1 MEAPELRR
9 EGEGPSRRRFR
20 EEVWEGLARPQ
31 KALSPKWLY
40 DEAGSELYERITAL
54 PEYYPARTELGIL
67 EAHAAELAAAV
78 GAGVLVLEP
87 GAGSGRKTELLLE
100 ALERP
105 AGYVPIDISE
115 DALAGAAARL
125 AARFPRLPVRP
136 VVADFTG
143 PVPVPAAGLH
153 ARRRLAFFPG
163 STIGNLDPPAAV
175 AFLETLAV
183 DVGEGGALLIGVDHP
198 KAEQVLLDAYDDP
211 QGVTAAFD
219 KNLLA
224 RMNRELGATFALGR
238 FRHLARFD
246 RRRSRIEMHLES
258 LADQT
263 VAVAGRTFRFHR
275 GETIHTESSY
285 KWAPARF
292 DRMAARAGWRPEASW
307 SDPRGWFSVR
317 LYGAR

>member
-1 MEAPELRR
+1 
-9 EGEGPSRRRFR
+9 
-20 EEVWEGLARPQ
+20 
-31 KALSPKWLY
+31 
-40 DEAGSELYERITAL
+40 
-54 PEYYPARTELGIL
+54 
-67 EAHAAELAAAV
+67 
-78 GAGVLVLEP
+78 
-87 GAGSGRKTELLLE
+87 
-100 ALERP
+100 
-105 AGYVPIDISE
+105 
-115 DALAGAAARL
+115 
-125 AARFPRLPVRP
+125 

-198 KAEQVLLDAYDDP
+198 KDEAVLLAAYDDP
-211 QGVTAAFD
+211 AGVTAAFD
-219 KNLLA
+219 LNLLA

-263 VAVAGRTFRFHR
+263 VAVAGRTFRFRR
-275 GETIHTESSY
+275 GETVHTESSY

-317 LYGAR
+317 LYGVR